1 MMDVVISVRNNQIG
15 YITGGII
22 DIPDV
27 LKLDSKGN
35 LFLRYDSG
43 FEDLERFIIFFTVFK
58 KNIFLK
64 QRLL

>member
-1 MMDVVISVRNNQIG
+1 MMDVVRRVRNNQIG

-35 LFLRYDSG
+35 SFLRHDSG
-43 FEDLERFIIFFTVFK
+43 FEDPERFIIFFH
-58 KNIFLK
+58 
-64 QRLL
+64 